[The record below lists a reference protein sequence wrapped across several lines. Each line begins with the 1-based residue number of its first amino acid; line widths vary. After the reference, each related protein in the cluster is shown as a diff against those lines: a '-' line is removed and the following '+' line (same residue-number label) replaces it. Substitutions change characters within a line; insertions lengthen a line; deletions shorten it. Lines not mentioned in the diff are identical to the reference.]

1 MNFHKYMIG
10 GILEENLHN
19 IINSTK
25 KINQTL
31 NDIQLRNDK
40 LYYKDE
46 EIDEEIKWVIFEY
59 IAGGN
64 HGYLR
69 DEHNKLMDNYNRIY
83 DYIKKDLK

>member
-19 IINSTK
+19 IINSTN

-59 IAGGN
+59 IAGCN

-83 DYIKKDLK
+83 DYIKKDFK